1 MTQSVLTGRKILLG
15 VSGGIAAYKAPL
27 LVRLLKKA
35 GSEVQVV
42 MTENAKQF
50 VTPLTLAT
58 VSERPVYWT
67 MWPSDEALQQT
78 DIAHISLA
86 DWADLVVVA
95 PATANILGKLAGGL
109 ADDLL
114 STTLITVTCPVL
126 LCPAMT
132 SSMYENPIVKEN
144 LAKLKKH
151 GYHLMKPAA
160 GELACGKVGPGR
172 LPEPEAIVNEITKVL
187 ASSRA

>member
-1 MTQSVLTGRKILLG
+1 MTQRVLKGKRILLG
-15 VSGGIAAYKAPL
+15 ITGGIAAYKAPL

-42 MTENAKQF
+42 MTENAGQF

-58 VSERPVYWT
+58 VSERPVCST
-67 MWPSDEALQQT
+67 MWPSEEALQQT

-86 DWADLVVVA
+86 DWAELVVVA

-126 LCPAMT
+126 LCPSMT
-132 SSMYENPIVKEN
+132 TSMYENPFVKEN

-151 GYHLMKPAA
+151 GYHLLEPAA
-160 GELACGKVGPGR
+160 GELACGKIGPGR
-172 LPEPEAIVNEITKVL
+172 LPEPEAIVQAIARLL
-187 ASSRA
+187 AGRRA